1 MASRFVMFGHKK
13 AQKAHREGS
22 KLMKFVV
29 GLMLLAMIVGTP
41 VSSAD
46 SENSLNGRWRVKF
59 SLVGISEK
67 NLIFEAKPGGVGT
80 FLGLDTDVD
89 NKPVKDP
96 SPAVWSDIQNNR
108 VSFSGNLDLPFG
120 TCCRDVG
127 TLVFKGRF
135 TAEGSIK
142 GRVVFIGNTI
152 DEENFNGF
160 TTATGTFVAT
170 RQ

>member
-1 MASRFVMFGHKK
+1 MRFML
-13 AQKAHREGS
+13 A
-22 KLMKFVV
+22 FV
-29 GLMLLAMIVGTP
+29 LLAMITAPP
-41 VSSAD
+41 VS

-80 FLGLDTDVD
+80 FLGLDTDID
-89 NKPVKDP
+89 NTPVKDP

-127 TLVFKGRF
+127 ALVFKGRF
-135 TAEGSIK
+135 EPDGSIK

-160 TTATGTFVAT
+160 TTATGTFTAS
-170 RQ
+170 REAK